1 MTIQRISS
9 TFVILTS
16 KCSVT
21 SDAFLFIEMQKSLE
35 HLHGVGVQAAHTDN
49 GQTGRLGTKNVRDD
63 DTGKKLKLCTNTH
76 QISAAGQQWW

>member
-1 MTIQRISS
+1 M
-9 TFVILTS
+9 
-16 KCSVT
+16 T
-21 SDAFLFIEMQKSLE
+21 SDAFLFIEIQKSLE